1 MKNKWIIL
9 LAIFTST
16 IIQNCASTGKITTE
30 KQKSK
35 TETVDKELYAELQA
49 LKSIQP
55 IKFGLN
61 VAQVKEQFPTPDKF
75 DYDPMVNKNVTTL
88 ARDFGGRR
96 VTFFFYED
104 KLYKVAII
112 SKWSNYTLKFAEEYI
127 KRTEAILIEGNGEPD
142 LVEENE
148 THKNMVWSWLKK
160 SFKNIK
166 TNTVCFCS
174 FLLLITMARKLSFLF
189 TGSIQPGIFAPS
201 VFLPCR
207 LLGSSSFLLLQ
218 PK

>member
-75 DYDPMVNKNVTTL
+75 EYDPMVNKNVTTL

-148 THKNMVWSWLKK
+148 THKNMVWLNGDVEMTLELFNLMTHQGMTRVMTLIYADRNVIPLAKGFESFGLYKTRLKE
-160 SFKNIK
+160 
-166 TNTVCFCS
+166 V
-174 FLLLITMARKLSFLF
+174 LDR
-189 TGSIQPGIFAPS
+189 
-201 VFLPCR
+201 
-207 LLGSSSFLLLQ
+207 
-218 PK
+218 